1 MATQTVWR
9 LTRKTYAD
17 DAFTGEGARRF
28 GGRFN
33 SPGTR
38 VVYAADSLAL
48 ALIETLV
55 GLVDYEDL
63 YDYVFFRAEL
73 DARHVDVLPPEDLP
87 DGWDARP
94 PKAASRQVGDAWLGE
109 RRSVALQVPSVVVP
123 HSFNY
128 VLNPEHP
135 AFHEID
141 IADAETLP
149 VDPRLTPS
157 DS

>member
-17 DAFTGEGARRF
+17 DAVSGEGARRF

-38 VVYAADSLAL
+38 AVYAADSLAL

-63 YDYVFFRAEL
+63 YDYVFFRVEL
-73 DARHVDVLPPEDLP
+73 DARHVDVLSPEELP
-87 DGWDARP
+87 NGWDARP
-94 PKAASRQVGDAWLGE
+94 PAEASRQVGDAWLGE
-109 RRSVALQVPSVVVP
+109 RRSVALRVPSVVVP

-135 AFHEID
+135 AFQEIE